1 MGGASAP
8 TLLCQVAATLAESV
22 GTEVPPT
29 KAGRFGTD
37 AAPTRAGSV
46 GAQALLRQAQKPAPE
61 NDRPRTGR
69 GRRSYSAEATLGC
82 CCAGGVW

>member
-8 TLLCQVAATLAESV
+8 TLSCQVAATSAESV
-22 GTEVPPT
+22 GT
-29 KAGRFGTD
+29 
-37 AAPTRAGSV
+37 
-46 GAQALLRQAQKPAPE
+46 QALLRQTQKPAPE